1 MKQLYLFWLSALLL
15 LGVSTQAQ
23 AADPICTVKWNIEGG
38 MELYN
43 ALPSAYNVN
52 SLIKTPLEGTSYE
65 ITATGWKYFFPAEG
79 YVITNVTSTSS
90 TAVTIKSCSYNGV
103 KYIGWFVSSSY
114 QGSEVNVTLTKISDI
129 QLDKTLTLKIENG
142 IDKLDEIY
150 LPDTNRKFEIK
161 KGEQK
166 VNFATL
172 LDTKLYIVLKNSS
185 TEVFS
190 VTNNGAD
197 VSSTKKSY
205 NNYYEIPLTD
215 DSNIVFRGYENDAD
229 EPVPD
234 LAEITLKGDIPAN
247 FITSVMDGIQ
257 RQTITDNKLS
267 IEKGHTLKFN
277 FNATEKNFVL
287 TCGDYTLT
295 VQNGQVTESPETE
308 THASA
313 SVNALSGDTNI
324 LWTWTFNENTELSF
338 SFTERQYP
346 TIDLFVTIDHPEGI
360 TLRKGTIDGEIIDLS
375 TLSHTGNKYTIPV
388 SSRQPKVFYE
398 EKDGWW
404 VRYATYQSPDG
415 TDFAGVISESI
426 NDVKI
431 TMHKIEKTSKFTIF
445 LGGEPANAR
454 FRDGQSTFYTLKKGY
469 NEFEFDPIY
478 NAGSDGVKNT
488 NGYSAMFQNVT
499 SGFSVKLNG
508 SNVSASS
515 DSEVAFPITSIPA
528 DALVEIFPVPADYKN
543 IEVAIDDNTTKAVY
557 HRSQTLVNT
566 NKSLRAIIGSEIE
579 ITPREGCVVKVN
591 GQTLEAPATT
601 RAALAAQSHVI
612 TVDANTTSI
621 AVTYE
626 GNATT
631 AVTTP
636 ANGETTGS
644 LSEIKI
650 TFPNATSA
658 ELGDLG
664 VDEISFRTTDNQWAP
679 TPDQMSISKEENAE
693 KPTFIL
699 KLDPAP
705 TALKT
710 YALAITQGFF
720 TIDGDLQSKEITATF
735 TLDKEVSTDCTFD
748 PADITTTDQSTNPY
762 GTFIF
767 EEGTTVTVADVTK
780 ITVKVDDTTLT
791 FTDDY
796 SKWGEDGYF
805 TCQAEENMF
814 MVSAIGQNLTGKAA
828 TIEVILEAGALEISG
843 KASPAMSHTWKFVE
857 PKEYTYTLTPA
868 ASETTAYNK
877 LGEFIITFDN
887 AESAEL
893 NETIVAAPKLSET
906 GYESGR
912 YIGEGVIT
920 KVAGAEHPTFKITFT
935 PAPAKDATYTL
946 TIQRGKF
953 LLDDTQ
959 QWSPEVNENYILDV
973 ATSVDEI
980 AAEIEGSA
988 IYSIDGRTITRKADS
1003 ESIRNLQPGLYIING
1018 KKVIKK

>member
-38 MELYN
+38 MELYS

-52 SLIKTPLEGTSYE
+52 TLTKTPLEGTSYE
-65 ITATGWKYFFPAEG
+65 IAATGWKYFFPADG

-90 TAVTIKSCSYNGV
+90 TAVTIKTCSYNGV
-103 KYIGWFVSSSY
+103 KYIGWFVNNSY

-142 IDKLDEIY
+142 IDKLEEIY

-172 LDTKLYIVLKNSS
+172 LDTKLYIVLKSS
-185 TEVFS
+185 TTEVFS

-197 VSSTKKSY
+197 ASSTKKSY

-247 FITSVMDGIQ
+247 FITSVMEGIQ
-257 RQTITDNKLS
+257 KQTITDNKLS

-277 FNATEKNFVL
+277 FNATEKDFVL

-295 VQNGQVTESPETE
+295 VKDGQVTESPAAGSN
-308 THASA
+308 ASA
-313 SVNALSGDTNI
+313 SVNSLTGDTNI
-324 LWTWTFNENTELSF
+324 QWSWTFNENTELN
-338 SFTERQYP
+338 FTFTDRVYP
-346 TIDLFVTIDHPEGI
+346 TFTLHFSIDHPEGI
-360 TLRKGTIDGEIIDLS
+360 ILRKGTIDGEIIDIS
-375 TLSHTGNKYTIPV
+375 TLTNTGSDYEIPV

-398 EKDGWW
+398 AKEGWW

-415 TDFAGVISESI
+415 TDFAGVISSTM
-426 NDVKI
+426 NNVKI

-454 FRDGQSTFYTLKKGY
+454 FKDGLGEFYTLQKGY

-478 NAGSDGVKNT
+478 NAGSDGVKNP

-499 SGFSVKLNG
+499 SGYSVKLNG

-515 DSEVAFPITSIPA
+515 DSELAFPMTSIPA
-528 DALVEIFPVPADYKN
+528 DAFVEIYPDPTNFKN
-543 IEVAIDDNTTKAVY
+543 IQMAIDDNTTKAVY
-557 HRSQTLVNT
+557 HRYQTLVNT
-566 NKSLRAIIGSEIE
+566 DKSLRAAIGSEIA

-591 GQTLEAPATT
+591 GETLQAPSTT
-601 RAALAAQSHVI
+601 RASLAAQTHKI
-612 TVDANTTSI
+612 TVDANTNSI
-621 AVTYE
+621 EVAYE
-626 GNATT
+626 GNATIG
-631 AVTTP
+631 VTTP
-636 ANGETTGS
+636 ANGETVGS

-679 TPDQMSISKEENAE
+679 TPGQMTITKDETAE
-693 KPTFIL
+693 KPTYIL

-710 YALAITQGFF
+710 YSLAITQGFF
-720 TIDGDLQSKEITATF
+720 TIDGDLQSNEITATF

-748 PADITTTDQSTNPY
+748 PADIFVTDQYTNPY
-762 GTFIF
+762 ATFVF
-767 EEGTTVTVADVTK
+767 EEGTVVTIADASK
-780 ITVKVDDTTLT
+780 ITVKVDNTPLT
-791 FTDDY
+791 FTDDFND
-796 SKWGEDGYF
+796 WGKEGYYA
-805 TCQAEENMF
+805 CDVYENMF
-814 MVSAIGQNLTGKAA
+814 MVNAIGQNLTGKAA
-828 TIEVILEAGALEISG
+828 TLEVILEAGALSISG
-843 KASPAMSHTWKFVE
+843 KASPAISHTWKFVE

-877 LGEFIITFDN
+877 LGEFFITFDN

-893 NETIVAAPKLSET
+893 NETIVAAPKLSEA

-912 YIGEGVIT
+912 YIGDGVIT
-920 KVAGAEHPTFKITFT
+920 KVAGAARPTFKITFT
-935 PAPAKDATYTL
+935 PAPTKDATYTL
-946 TIQRGKF
+946 TIQPGKF
-953 LLDDTQ
+953 LLDETG
-959 QWSPEVNENYILDV
+959 QWSPEVSENYILDV

-980 AAEIEGSA
+980 AAEIEGAA